1 MRAGLFFWFNCCMTA
16 TQNIEDWLKKVQSA
30 TSGDT
35 IFKLLADFRKLD
47 WTDEER
53 ARMSKVYM
61 RMLQKTGVTTVNTA
75 NAAEEDEGPDGPVW
89 YEKM

>member
-1 MRAGLFFWFNCCMTA
+1 MSA
-16 TQNIEDWLKKVQSA
+16 TQNFEDWLKKVQA
-30 TSGDT
+30 AASGEA

-61 RMLQKTGVTTVNTA
+61 RALQRSGAATA
-75 NAAEEDEGPDGPVW
+75 SSAKAMDEDDGPDGPVW